1 MMCRSIKK
9 LAAAMVAV
17 VMLSAGAWA
26 QTWKCGAGP
35 DSAVTATLSDGTLTV
50 SGSGP
55 MASFGGETA
64 APWYSS
70 RSSITGVVIQEGVTA
85 IGISAFSDCYNI
97 SSVTIPNSVD
107 TIGGEAFSSCY
118 SLTSITSLSKVPPII
133 LGSNVFRDIPSPAA
147 CLIVPL
153 GDNAIDE
160 DGRIHDE
167 ESASVYVNAY
177 RSANGWGDFECI
189 RWEGRDVALGMPRIT
204 LQATGGTVTPTTIN
218 INNAYGIIGGLPTPE
233 KPGYVFNGWFTSVT
247 GGYPVTAESTFDYGE
262 VVIYAQWSE
271 PGPTVVEA
279 RVMFYTDG
287 GTVIAYQSETV
298 NGRLASLP
306 TPRKVGYIFDG
317 WFTAPTGGDM
327 VTTSTVFQGF
337 NNVPEFVYAH
347 WSPAVWDVGADTGTV
362 TAALGE
368 DGTLTISG
376 NGAMADFAKGAAPY
390 PHLGKAAMAYA
401 AGGLPAPWYD
411 SRDDITG
418 IVIEDGVTSIGENA
432 CDGCVNLTDVTVGSG
447 VTSIGEGAFNG
458 CSALESIEYLG
469 ETPPSIDPTAFAG
482 VDMES
487 VDVFVPRSAA
497 GAYQTALSGQGLGNI
512 KGYSSVSSGSRV
524 IPQAKPKEEATVIAP
539 VTVLSGEFT
548 AGPNPIS
555 RQSGIVNFFRQGKR
569 VANCEL
575 RIYDATGNIV
585 NGVKI
590 SDKAI
595 GDQARR
601 KVGEWDLRD
610 VKGRQVSEGT
620 YLVKGVVK
628 TSDGKSE
635 KVSLIIGIR

>member
-1 MMCRSIKK
+1 
-9 LAAAMVAV
+9 
-17 VMLSAGAWA
+17 
-26 QTWKCGAGP
+26 
-35 DSAVTATLSDGTLTV
+35 
-50 SGSGP
+50 
-55 MASFGGETA
+55 
-64 APWYSS
+64 
-70 RSSITGVVIQEGVTA
+70 
-85 IGISAFSDCYNI
+85 
-97 SSVTIPNSVD
+97 
-107 TIGGEAFSSCY
+107 
-118 SLTSITSLSKVPPII
+118 
-133 LGSNVFRDIPSPAA
+133 
-147 CLIVPL
+147 
-153 GDNAIDE
+153 
-160 DGRIHDE
+160 
-167 ESASVYVNAY
+167 
-177 RSANGWGDFECI
+177 
-189 RWEGRDVALGMPRIT
+189 
-204 LQATGGTVTPTTIN
+204 
-218 INNAYGIIGGLPTPE
+218 
-233 KPGYVFNGWFTSVT
+233 
-247 GGYPVTAESTFDYGE
+247 
-262 VVIYAQWSE
+262 
-271 PGPTVVEA
+271 
-279 RVMFYTDG
+279 
-287 GTVIAYQSETV
+287 
-298 NGRLASLP
+298 
-306 TPRKVGYIFDG
+306 
-317 WFTAPTGGDM
+317 
-327 VTTSTVFQGF
+327 
-337 NNVPEFVYAH
+337 
-347 WSPAVWDVGADTGTV
+347 VWDVGADTGTV
-362 TAALGE
+362 TATLSE

-376 NGAMADFAKGAAPY
+376 SGAMADFVKGAAPS
-390 PHLGKAAMAYA
+390 PHLGKKAMAYA

-432 CDGCVNLTDVTVGSG
+432 FDECVNLTDVTVGSG

-512 KGYSSVSSGSRV
+512 KGYSSVSSGNRV

-548 AGPNPIS
+548 AGPNPVAK
-555 RQSGIVNFFRQGKR
+555 QSGSVNFYRQGKR

-595 GDQARR
+595 GNQARR

-635 KVSLIIGIR
+635 KVSLVIGIR